1 MKGKKAII
9 ISSLILGLT
18 LILTFVGTSAA
29 WFGSVNSRTIADLEI
44 GAGEASAST
53 GVSIASGDI
62 AGQSLIPAVAKAGYF
77 GNAIHYPGNYFTCA
91 EGETFNINDAVALD
105 PSNDNAN
112 AIDPSEDL
120 KNGILSKATSVQFV
134 LSIRRAPSEGEGSD
148 DIAPVKLILA
158 GAYLEKDLT
167 KVGSGE
173 YSDYEKADG
182 NGRNFKN
189 EFNVKMSLVQNKDG
203 EGDVLQ
209 EVVQYDNA
217 YYANNPFGH
226 ILTVQAKSNVTY
238 FVKFEIYFN
247 KVDEECDPEL
257 LCAKL
262 VLHIKLDL
270 GAAASPTQP

>member
-105 PSNDNAN
+105 PSN
-112 AIDPSEDL
+112 
-120 KNGILSKATSVQFV
+120 ILSEGISTKATSVQFV
-134 LSIRRAPSEGEGSD
+134 LSIRRAAAEGEGSD

-173 YSDYEKADG
+173 YSGYESADG
-182 NGRNFKN
+182 RGRNFKN

-203 EGDVLQ
+203 TGDVSQ
-209 EVVQYDNA
+209 EVVQYDDSYSA
-217 YYANNPFGH
+217 DNPFGH
-226 ILTVQAKSNVTY
+226 VLTVQTKANVTY

>member
-18 LILTFVGTSAA
+18 LIVAVVCTSAA

-44 GAGEASAST
+44 GAGDASAST

-62 AGQSLIPAVAKAGYF
+62 AGQSLRPAVAKSGYF
-77 GNAIHYPGNYFTCA
+77 GNATKYPGNYFTGA
-91 EGETFNINDAVALD
+91 EGETFDEKKAVELD
-105 PSNDNAN
+105 PSNDL
-112 AIDPSEDL
+112 SE
-120 KNGILSKATSVQFV
+120 GISTKATSVQFV
-134 LSIRRAPSEGEGSD
+134 LSIRRAAAEGEGSD

-173 YSDYEKADG
+173 YSGYEIADG
-182 NGRNFKN
+182 MDRNFKN
-189 EFNVKMSLVQNKDG
+189 EFNVKMTLVQNKDG
-203 EGDVLQ
+203 TGDVSQ
-209 EVVQYDNA
+209 EIVQYDDSYSA
-217 YYANNPFGH
+217 DNPFGH
-226 ILTVQAKSNVTY
+226 VLTVQAKANVTY

-247 KVDEECDPEL
+247 KLDEECDPEL

-262 VLHIKLDL
+262 VLHIALDMDE
-270 GAAASPTQP
+270 ASSTQP